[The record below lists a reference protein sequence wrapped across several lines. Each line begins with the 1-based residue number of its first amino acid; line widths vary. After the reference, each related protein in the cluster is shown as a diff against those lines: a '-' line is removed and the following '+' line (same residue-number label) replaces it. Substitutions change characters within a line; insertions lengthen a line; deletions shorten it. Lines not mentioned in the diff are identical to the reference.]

1 MKAKSITARELL
13 IIIVQSLLITAV
25 IVGFIVL
32 IALFMSDAKNTFI
45 EPLIQEQ
52 AMKDRIVCGVITDK
66 RIENGRV
73 SSSIGSGVGYGISG
87 GNSGVG
93 YYIGG
98 PANKSYVPTTYRIYV
113 SNDYEYNGSTYT
125 GEVFFEVSEAVY
137 NDYAVGD
144 WFDSQNLKSE

>member
-1 MKAKSITARELL
+1 MKAREL
-13 IIIVQSLLITAV
+13 IIIILQAILITAV
-25 IVGFIVL
+25 IVGFFALIGLFLLDAHNVL
-32 IALFMSDAKNTFI
+32 I
-45 EPLIQEQ
+45 EPLNQEQ
-52 AMKDRIVCGVITDK
+52 AMKDSIVCGVITDK

-113 SNDYEYNGSTYT
+113 SNNYEYNGSTYT

-137 NDYAVGD
+137 NDYAMGD

>member
-1 MKAKSITARELL
+1 MKTREL
-13 IIIVQSLLITAV
+13 IIIILQAILITAV
-25 IVGFIVL
+25 IAGFFALIGLFLLDAHNVL
-32 IALFMSDAKNTFI
+32 I
-45 EPLIQEQ
+45 EPLNQEQ
-52 AMKDRIVCGVITDK
+52 AMKDSIVCGVITDK

-73 SSSIGSGVGYGISG
+73 SSSIGSGVGYGIG
-87 GNSGVG
+87 GGKSGVG

-144 WFDSQNLKSE
+144 WFDSQNLRSE

>member
-1 MKAKSITARELL
+1 MKTREL
-13 IIIVQSLLITAV
+13 IIIILQAILITAV
-25 IVGFIVL
+25 IAGFFALIGLFLLDAHNVL
-32 IALFMSDAKNTFI
+32 I
-45 EPLIQEQ
+45 EPLNQEQ
-52 AMKDRIVCGVITDK
+52 AMKDSIVCGVITDK

-73 SSSIGSGVGYGISG
+73 SSSIGSGVGYGIGG

-98 PANKSYVPTTYRIYV
+98 PSSKSYVPTTYRIYV

-125 GEVFFEVSEAVY
+125 GEVFFEVSETVY
-137 NDYAVGD
+137 NDYSIGD